1 VALLSVAATW
11 WFYAHGYTLYYGDA
25 EAHLNGAR
33 RYLDSRTPGYG
44 QVGTVWLPL
53 LHVLMLPFIMN
64 DGLWRSGLAGA
75 IPIGA
80 CFVFAVVALYLTARH
95 TFESR
100 AAAITAAALF
110 ALNPNI
116 LYLQSIPM
124 TEMVFFAG
132 LFGMLYATLWFHRT
146 RSTAAVITAAL
157 FSIWASLTRYE
168 GWFLIPFVALFFAI
182 SARRLRP
189 AICFAALASLAPL
202 YWLVHNACYY
212 GDPLEFYRG
221 QYSPMAIQHGVTYPG
236 DQDWRLAWLYFRTA
250 VEIVCAEPLAWLGV
264 AGVFVALLRRAW
276 WPAVLLALPPLF
288 YVWSMH
294 SSGGSPIYIPQLP
307 PHSYYNS
314 RYATAAMPLLALG
327 GAALV
332 TLLPRI
338 ARPFGVV
345 VIVLSAVAPWLLHP
359 TRESWICWKESQ
371 VNSEA
376 RRAWISET
384 ARYIGAEY
392 RTGQGI
398 FTTVGDMAA
407 VYRQADIPLRET
419 LNESNDWMWN
429 IRIIAPQVF
438 VTERWAIAFA
448 GDPVSAALARAFSRG
463 LRYDLVKRIQV
474 KGAPAIEIY
483 RRRNADPVHEGA
495 RIEE

>member
-1 VALLSVAATW
+1 
-11 WFYAHGYTLYYGDA
+11 
-25 EAHLNGAR
+25 
-33 RYLDSRTPGYG
+33 
-44 QVGTVWLPL
+44 
-53 LHVLMLPFIMN
+53 
-64 DGLWRSGLAGA
+64 
-75 IPIGA
+75 
-80 CFVFAVVALYLTARH
+80 
-95 TFESR
+95 
-100 AAAITAAALF
+100 
-110 ALNPNI
+110 
-116 LYLQSIPM
+116 
-124 TEMVFFAG
+124 
-132 LFGMLYATLWFHRT
+132 
-146 RSTAAVITAAL
+146 
-157 FSIWASLTRYE
+157 
-168 GWFLIPFVALFFAI
+168 
-182 SARRLRP
+182 
-189 AICFAALASLAPL
+189 
-202 YWLVHNACYY
+202 
-212 GDPLEFYRG
+212 
-221 QYSPMAIQHGVTYPG
+221 
-236 DQDWRLAWLYFRTA
+236 
-250 VEIVCAEPLAWLGV
+250 
-264 AGVFVALLRRAW
+264 
-276 WPAVLLALPPLF
+276 
-288 YVWSMH
+288 
-294 SSGGSPIYIPQLP
+294 
-307 PHSYYNS
+307 
-314 RYATAAMPLLALG
+314 MPLLALG

-359 TRESWICWKESQ
+359 TRQSWICWKESQ

-376 RRAWISET
+376 RRAWVSET